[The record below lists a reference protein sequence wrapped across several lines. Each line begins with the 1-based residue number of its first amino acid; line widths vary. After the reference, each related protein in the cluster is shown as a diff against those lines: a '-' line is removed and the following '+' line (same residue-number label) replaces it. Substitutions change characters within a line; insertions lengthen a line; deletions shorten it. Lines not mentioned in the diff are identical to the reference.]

1 MIISRFTLAEPDSD
15 GDMRLEFEVAGEN
28 PTDHEV
34 RLLRL
39 TSCFSAPDG
48 SMFSEHTSDEELR
61 IETGEEYSIKVGH
74 NWLKAVY
81 FGGAPQLVTA
91 RAFATMYRR
100 EMTRLGEIAI
110 PAEPG
115 QLCRLHKEVDSSCL
129 ASDIRVLMVREDSE
143 DEGTSTLTFRCGV
156 NNTSESHIEH
166 MVLKA
171 DLVDEDDAVLE
182 SDQTA
187 LSASPGVSRIFESQ
201 IWGVRRS
208 QLKRARLRLSLAVYV
223 PVLRESCTAEATPE

>member
-1 MIISRFTLAEPDSD
+1 MLISHFTLAEPDSD

-39 TSCFSAPDG
+39 TSCFEASDG
-48 SMFSEHTSDEELR
+48 SLFSEHTSDEELR

-74 NWLKAVY
+74 HWLKAVY
-81 FGGAPQLVTA
+81 CGDNPQHVTA
-91 RAFATMYRR
+91 RAFATLYRR
-100 EMTRLGEIAI
+100 EMSRLGEIAI
-110 PAEPG
+110 PSEAG
-115 QLCRLHKEVDSSCL
+115 KLCRLHKQVESTCL
-129 ASDIRVLMVREDSE
+129 AADVQVLMVREDSE
-143 DEGTSTLTFRCGV
+143 DDGTANLTFRCGV
-156 NNTSESHIEH
+156 HNTTESHIEH

-187 LSASPGVSRIFESQ
+187 LSASPGVSRTFESQ

-208 QLKRARLRLSLAVYV
+208 QLKRARLRLSLAV
-223 PVLRESCTAEATPE
+223 